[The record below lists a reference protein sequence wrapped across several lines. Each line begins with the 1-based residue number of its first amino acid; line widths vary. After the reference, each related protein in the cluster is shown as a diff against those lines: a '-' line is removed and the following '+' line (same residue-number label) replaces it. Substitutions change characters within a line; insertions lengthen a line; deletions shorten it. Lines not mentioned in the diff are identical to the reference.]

1 MSNGILDYVNLK
13 IYYSQLL
20 SLYQRLKLSN
30 QISPIEAGAL
40 QVALDIL
47 GDKIKEKESELKVV
61 Q

>member
-1 MSNGILDYVNLK
+1 MSNSVLEYVNLK

-30 QISPIEAGAL
+30 QISTIEAVAL
-40 QVALDIL
+40 QVALDII
-47 GDKIKEKESELKVV
+47 GDKLKEKENELKVV

>member
-1 MSNGILDYVNLK
+1 MSNGVLEYINLK

-30 QISPIEAGAL
+30 QISLIEAGAL
-40 QVALDIL
+40 QVALDII
-47 GDKIKEKESELKVV
+47 GDKLKEKEQELKVV

>member
-1 MSNGILDYVNLK
+1 MPNSVLEYVNLK

-30 QISPIEAGAL
+30 QISPVEAGAL
-40 QVALDIL
+40 QVALDII
-47 GDKIKEKESELKVV
+47 GDKLKEKENELKVV